1 MEKADEDKKDTQE
14 TERKRREGRIDKK
27 RANDRDRGISE
38 EKIFEIVGSD
48 NSFLLFTR
56 YLVISP
62 TTTIPRST
70 N

>member
-38 EKIFEIVGSD
+38 EKYLLSLVPII
-48 NSFLLFTR
+48 LLFR
-56 YLVISP
+56 VI
-62 TTTIPRST
+62 
-70 N
+70 